1 MRRRHTATPR
11 LESMEDRVVLSTV
24 SINLSPSATAQLH
37 KVGTNLRSAATSVQ
51 NELNRLIQKRTG
63 QPSHAQWQIHQSHA
77 HKASKTLFGIPWLKI

>member
-1 MRRRHTATPR
+1 MRRRHVATPR
-11 LESMEDRVVLSTV
+11 LEPMEDWVVPSALSIHV
-24 SINLSPSATAQLH
+24 SPSVSAQLH
-37 KVGTNLRSAATSVQ
+37 KVGANLRSAATSVQ